1 MFKLSS
7 TCSHTHSKSLS
18 PLCNCFI
25 NYALVQLGGM
35 KPGVSTFSRKF
46 DSFAS
51 PMHRGPILLKC
62 EVIGVSLL
70 LNMGQK
76 ISRKQYV
83 STILTIHLNTGIKEV
98 KFVRP
103 STDTPP
109 VELPKVE
116 TPDFIPP
123 NLWPP
128 NSPDLNPV
136 DYKIKNGFTS
146 QALRMSTSYDTGLLR
161 NGTSWTSA

>member
-1 MFKLSS
+1 LGQKIPIQNIRNDECSYFVFKLSS

-98 KFVRP
+98 KFCSSKYRHTTCRTSESRDARLH
-103 STDTPP
+103 STKFVAT
-109 VELPKVE
+109 
-116 TPDFIPP
+116 
-123 NLWPP
+123 
-128 NSPDLNPV
+128 
-136 DYKIKNGFTS
+136 
-146 QALRMSTSYDTGLLR
+146 
-161 NGTSWTSA
+161 